1 MIERAKRRIEVTQ
14 KEPFLAAISP
24 SLSLWGSKVAQHAV

>member
-1 MIERAKRRIEVTQ
+1 MIEIEVTQ

-24 SLSLWGSKVAQHAV
+24 SLSFLGSNVAQYAV